1 MKKKIFL
8 SGVGGMLGEAFYQV
22 FSKKYELK
30 CTDIDVNED
39 WLEHLDFCDSH
50 KYNFLVEKFSPH
62 YLFHIGAF
70 TDLEFCEKNQSKTFK
85 TNTDSVKTAVRISN
99 NLNIP
104 LLYIST
110 AGIFDGLKEFYDEDD
125 LPKPMGV
132 YAISKYEAE
141 KFVIQNCK
149 KFLICRAGWMMGG
162 GPKKDKKFI
171 QKIIKQIKDG
181 KKELFIV
188 DDKFGTPTYTYDFAK
203 NTEVLID
210 TENFG
215 LYNMACE
222 GNTSRYEVTEEIL
235 KILNLKNSIKLTKV
249 NSDYFSKVFFAKRP
263 NSENLLNKKLNK
275 KGLNLMRPWRDTL
288 KEYLENSY
296 SSYL

>member
-8 SGVGGMLGEAFYQV
+8 SGAGGMLGEAFYEV
-22 FSKKYELK
+22 FKKNYDLK

-39 WLEHLDFCDSH
+39 WLEHLDFRDSE
-50 KYNFLVEKFSPH
+50 KYKLLVEKFNPN

-70 TDLEFCEKNQSKTFK
+70 TDLEFCEKNETETFK
-85 TNTDSVKTAVRISN
+85 TNTDSVKTAVKISN
-99 NLNIP
+99 KLNIP

-110 AGIFDGLKEFYDEDD
+110 AGIFDGLKEFYDEED

-141 KFVIQNCK
+141 KFVVQNCK

-162 GPKKDKKFI
+162 GPKKDKKFV
-171 QKIIKQIKDG
+171 QKILKQIKEG

-203 NTEVLID
+203 NTKALID
-210 TENFG
+210 TKNYG
-215 LYNMACE
+215 LYNMACQ

-235 KILNLKNSIKLTKV
+235 KILNLNNSIKLTKV
-249 NSDYFSKVFFAKRP
+249 NSDYFSTTFFAKRP
-263 NSENLLNKKLNK
+263 NSENLLNKKLND
-275 KGLNLMRPWRDTL
+275 KGLNLMRPWRETL
-288 KEYLENSY
+288 KEYLDNSY

>member
-1 MKKKIFL
+1 
-8 SGVGGMLGEAFYQV
+8 MLGEAFYHCFKQNY
-22 FSKKYELK
+22 KIK

-39 WLEHLDFCDSH
+39 WLEYLDFCDSD
-50 KYNFLVEKFSPH
+50 KYKLLVEQFSPH

-70 TDLEFCEKNQSKTFK
+70 TDLEFCEKNQSETFR
-85 TNTDSVKTAVRISN
+85 TNTDSVKTAVKISN
-99 NLNIP
+99 KLNIP

-110 AGIFDGLKEFYDEDD
+110 AGIFDGLKEFYDENDA
-125 LPKPMGV
+125 PKPMGV

-141 KFVIQNCK
+141 KFVMENCK

-171 QKIIKQIKDG
+171 QKIMKQIKDG

-203 NTEVLID
+203 NTEALID
-210 TENFG
+210 TDNFG

-222 GNTSRYEVTEEIL
+222 GNTSRYDVAEEIL
-235 KILNLKNSIKLTKV
+235 KILNLNNSIKLTKV

-263 NSENLLNKKLNK
+263 NSENLLNKELNK

>member
-215 LYNMACE
+215 LYNMACD

-263 NSENLLNKKLNK
+263 NSENLLNKELNK

>member
-1 MKKKIFL
+1 
-8 SGVGGMLGEAFYQV
+8 MLGESFYKV
-22 FSKKYELK
+22 FSKNYLLK
-30 CTDIDVNED
+30 CTDIDLNDV
-39 WLEHLDFCDSH
+39 WLKYLDFRDFA
-50 KYNFLVEKFSPH
+50 KYRKDVLDFNPD
-62 YLFHIGAF
+62 YLFHLGAY
-70 TDLEFCEKNQSKTFK
+70 TDLEFCEKNIEETYS
-85 TNTDSVKTAVRISN
+85 TNTISVENATFIANKM
-99 NLNIP
+99 NIP

-110 AGIFDGLKEFYDEDD
+110 AGIFDGKKNVYDDWD
-125 LPKPMGV
+125 LPNPIGH
-132 YAISKYEAE
+132 YARSKYAAE
-141 KFVIQNCK
+141 KFVINNARK
-149 KFLICRAGWMMGG
+149 YFIFRAGWMMGG

-203 NTEVLID
+203 NTEALID
-210 TENFG
+210 TDNFG

-222 GNTSRYEVTEEIL
+222 GNTSRYDVAEEIL
-235 KILNLKNSIKLTKV
+235 KILNLNNSIKLTKV

-263 NSENLLNKKLNK
+263 NSENLLNKELNK

-288 KEYLENSY
+288 KEYLEKSY